1 MTTDLERPGAIIV
14 HVLEHNAMGAIRHD
28 RGYVIAGDRRI
39 PIWKCS
45 ANGGRACQGH
55 GVKAPTRLRE
65 QPCKRAGH
73 PVSERR
79 TNGSGHSYCT
89 ACARDGYRE
98 RKAA

>member
-1 MTTDLERPGAIIV
+1 MSDIDRPGSIAI
-14 HVLEHNAMGAIRHD
+14 HVIEQNRMVGHRHS
-28 RGYVIAGDRRI
+28 RGYVVAGDRRI

-55 GVKAPTRLRE
+55 GVVRTPTFRE

-73 PVSERR
+73 PASERR
-79 TNGSGHSYCT
+79 VNAGVHSYCT
-89 ACARDGYRE
+89 ACARDGYRD